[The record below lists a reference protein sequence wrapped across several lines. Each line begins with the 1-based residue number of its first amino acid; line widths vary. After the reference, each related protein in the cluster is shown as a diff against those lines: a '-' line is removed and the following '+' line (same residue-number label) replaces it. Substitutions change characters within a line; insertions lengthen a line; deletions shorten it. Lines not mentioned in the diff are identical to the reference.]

1 MNFLHNAAMEID
13 DHHYEKVLLHFAT
26 LFLLLGVI
34 ERRLRVRIPATLSE
48 YGLLINR
55 APWWL
60 VPPHREV
67 QHLRIQRAIR
77 KNDGLLENFER
88 YLTLRFWRE
97 IFRGKCYR
105 TLWIPALHDVFSGLE
120 RPLDSRSY
128 GRVAYHLDQAVE
140 IRNRVAHFDETK
152 MKDFKREEEMM
163 LWLVNA
169 LGGLSSKG

>member
-1 MNFLHNAAMEID
+1 MEID
-13 DHHYEKVLLHFAT
+13 DHHYEQVLLHFAT

-34 ERRLRVRIPATLSE
+34 ERRLRIRIPATLRE
-48 YGLLINR
+48 YGLLINK

-60 VPPHREV
+60 VLPYREN
-67 QHLRIQRAIR
+67 QHLRIQRAIQ
-77 KNDGLLENFER
+77 KNDGHLENFER

-105 TLWIPALHDVFSGLE
+105 TLWIPALHEVFPDLE
-120 RPLDSRSY
+120 YSLDPRSY
-128 GRVAYHLDQAVE
+128 GKVAFYLDQAVE

-152 MKDFKREEEMM
+152 MTNFKREEEMM

-169 LGGLSSKG
+169 TGGLSSKG